1 MRNGSYSMVTRSGWP
16 DWYISLTV
24 ERNRGKVILRKR
36 GNNMSRLEFIR
47 NKRYLHGVLAL
58 AVANVVYFLLLVTAG
73 AVENTSLMIQW
84 GALYIREGELSGGL
98 YRLVTSMF
106 MHFDIYHLG
115 SNLLMLIAVGDILET
130 HMGTLRILF
139 VYLIG
144 GLAGNAATLL
154 WCRLL
159 GTSVVSAGASGAV
172 FALVGLLCCAVL
184 KRRGRIPGIRRERVF
199 LMVFL
204 MLYSGAANARINTA
218 AHIGGFLTGLLCGFF
233 IP

>member
-1 MRNGSYSMVTRSGWP
+1 
-16 DWYISLTV
+16 
-24 ERNRGKVILRKR
+24 
-36 GNNMSRLEFIR
+36 MSRLEFIR

-115 SNLLMLIAVGDILET
+115 SNLLMLMAAGDILEEQLGSLK
-130 HMGTLRILF
+130 MLS
-139 VYLIG
+139 VYFAG
-144 GLAGNAATLL
+144 GLAGNIATVL

-159 GTSVVSAGASGAV
+159 EKSVVSAGASGAV
-172 FALVGLLCCAVL
+172 FALIGVLCCMVL
-184 KRRGRIPGIRRERVF
+184 KQQRQIPGIRRERIF

-204 MLYSGAANARINTA
+204 MLYSGVANAGINMA
-218 AHIGGFLTGLLCGFF
+218 AHIGGFLSGMLLGCFF
-233 IP
+233 T

>member
-1 MRNGSYSMVTRSGWP
+1 MNRLNDV
-16 DWYISLTV
+16 
-24 ERNRGKVILRKR
+24 RNRRYPYGIL
-36 GNNMSRLEFIR
+36 
-47 NKRYLHGVLAL
+47 VLA
-58 AVANVVYFLLLVTAG
+58 AANVAYFLFLTAMG
-73 AVENTSLMIQW
+73 AAGNTTGMIRW
-84 GALYIREGELSGGL
+84 GALYIESGTFVGGW
-98 YRLVTSMF
+98 YRLFTPMF
-106 MHFDIYHLG
+106 MHYDIYHLG

>member
-1 MRNGSYSMVTRSGWP
+1 MNRLNDV
-16 DWYISLTV
+16 
-24 ERNRGKVILRKR
+24 RNRRYPYGIL
-36 GNNMSRLEFIR
+36 
-47 NKRYLHGVLAL
+47 VLA
-58 AVANVVYFLLLVTAG
+58 AANVAYFLFLTAMG
-73 AVENTSLMIQW
+73 AAGNTTGMIRW
-84 GALYIREGELSGGL
+84 GALYIESGTFVGGW
-98 YRLVTSMF
+98 YRLFTPMF